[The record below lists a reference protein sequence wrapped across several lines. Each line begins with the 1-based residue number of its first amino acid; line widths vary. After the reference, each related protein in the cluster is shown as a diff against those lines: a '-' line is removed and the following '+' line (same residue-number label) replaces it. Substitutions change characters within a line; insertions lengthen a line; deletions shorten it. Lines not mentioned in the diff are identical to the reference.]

1 MKLRELIR
9 CWRIGKRMKNNK
21 LELWL
26 KFLQPIII
34 IAMILLCIYFLTK
47 ISNERNKTD
56 SQKLDK
62 NLTKYYIEMNVTSYY
77 KK

>member
-1 MKLRELIR
+1 
-9 CWRIGKRMKNNK
+9 MKNNK